1 MLIEAS
7 MLYSSLVKLYK
18 QLEGT
23 TKRLQKTH
31 YLAQFLKIVA
41 DEELADV
48 LLLLQGRAVPVWDER
63 VIGIADKSVVKAI
76 VLATGLN
83 AENVEARWKT
93 TGDLGDAA
101 AQCVLVKKQV
111 TLFSEPLMVRKVID
125 NLQKTA
131 SIEGEGTV
139 DRKLQLL
146 AELLTGVT
154 ADEARYLIRT
164 FLEDLRIGLGD
175 GSMRNAIVWASFD
188 KELNI
193 TYDEQQND
201 LALDEEQRKKYD
213 AYAQTVQDAYD
224 LTNDFARIAL
234 LARKGLSS
242 LKNITLEPGKPC
254 NVMLYQKVKNISEAF
269 ETVGKP
275 AAFEYKYD
283 GFHITVHK
291 QNNTIKLFTRRLENV
306 TQQFPD
312 IVSIVATNISGTSFI
327 IDAEIVGID
336 MTTGKYTPFQ
346 NISQRIK
353 RKYDIA
359 ATAQKFPAELAA
371 FDILYNDNASLLS
384 IHFSDRRNVLT
395 KIIQSQEKKISIAQQ
410 KIITDEKEAEEFYQQ
425 ALAAG
430 CEGIM
435 IKNLNGIYQPGS
447 RVGYGVKLKPVMETL
462 DVVIV
467 GAEWGEGKRSAWLS
481 SFTVAVRNDHGDL
494 LEIGKVGTGIK
505 EKEDVSRTKFVSTSS
520 DKPSEE
526 GITFNHFT
534 ELLKPHIL
542 RNEGKNVFVKP
553 TVIIEVAYEEIQQ
566 SPTYTS
572 GYALRF
578 PRFVRIRD
586 DKSVT
591 NISTTIDV
599 ERLHKEQRG
608 RDN

>member
-1 MLIEAS
+1 
-7 MLYSSLVKLYK
+7 MLYSSLVQLYK
-18 QLEGT
+18 QLEST

-31 YLAQFLKIVA
+31 YLAQFIKTVA

-48 LLLLQGRAVPVWDER
+48 LLLLQGRAFPVWDER

-146 AELLTGVT
+146 AELLTGAT

-175 GSMRNAIVWASFD
+175 GSIRDAIVWASFD
-188 KELNI
+188 EELQLN
-193 TYDEQQND
+193 YDEQQND
-201 LALDEEQRKKYD
+201 LLLDEEQRKKYD
-213 AYAQTVQDAYD
+213 DYAQTVQDAYD
-224 LTNDFARIAL
+224 LTNDFAKITL
-234 LARKGLSS
+234 LTRKGLGS

-254 NVMLYQKVKNISEAF
+254 NVMLYQKVKNVSEAF

-312 IVSIVATNISGTSFI
+312 IVAIVTTNIKGTSFI

-336 MTTGKYTPFQ
+336 MATGKYTPFQ

-353 RKYDIA
+353 RKYDVA

-371 FDILYNDNASLLS
+371 FDILYNDGVSLLS
-384 IHFSDRRNVLT
+384 AHFYDRREVLA
-395 KIIQSQEKKISIAQQ
+395 KIILPQEKKISIAQQ
-410 KIITDEKEAEEFYQQ
+410 KIITDEKDAEEFYKQ

-435 IKNLNGIYQPGS
+435 IKNLEGIYQPGS

-462 DVVIV
+462 DVVIT

-481 SFTVAVRNDHGDL
+481 SFVVAVRNDRGEL

-505 EKEDVSRTKFVSTSS
+505 EKD
-520 DKPSEE
+520 EE
-526 GITFNHFT
+526 GVSFRQFT
-534 ELLKPHIL
+534 EMLKTHIL

-553 TVIIEVAYEEIQQ
+553 TVVIEVAYEEIQQ

-586 DKSVT
+586 DKSIQT
-591 NISTTIDV
+591 ISTTTDV
-599 ERLHKEQRG
+599 EKLYKEQRG
-608 RDN
+608 RDTTIHA